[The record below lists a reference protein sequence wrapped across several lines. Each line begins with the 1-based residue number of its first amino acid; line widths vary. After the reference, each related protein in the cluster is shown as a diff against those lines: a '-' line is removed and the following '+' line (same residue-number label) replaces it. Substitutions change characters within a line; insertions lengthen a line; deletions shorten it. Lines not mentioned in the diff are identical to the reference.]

1 MECIVL
7 IIALIILIILYKL
20 INKSDVDTTISFRE
34 TFNLTDMPIVTFFA
48 GKNKLNFIID
58 TGASNSHISNKASK
72 LVEGNKESVEVK
84 LISASCTENTTCE
97 QINAVLTYNDKNFNV
112 KLFINKS
119 LDASFEDLKKNQG
132 ILLHG
137 ILGTDFLNE
146 YSYIIDF
153 EKYLAYTKKK

>member
-1 MECIVL
+1 MECIILIIVL
-7 IIALIILIILYKL
+7 ITLIILYKL
-20 INKSDVDTTISFRE
+20 INKSDIDTTISFRE

-48 GKNKLNFIID
+48 GKNKLNFLID

-72 LVEGNKESVEVK
+72 LVEGSKESVEAEVT
-84 LISASCTENTTCE
+84 SATGTESMTCE
-97 QINAVLTYNDKNFNV
+97 QINTKLTYNDKNFKV
-112 KLFINKS
+112 KLFVNKS
-119 LDASFEDLKKNQG
+119 LDVSFKDLKKNQG

-153 EKYLAYTKKK
+153 EKYLAYTKK